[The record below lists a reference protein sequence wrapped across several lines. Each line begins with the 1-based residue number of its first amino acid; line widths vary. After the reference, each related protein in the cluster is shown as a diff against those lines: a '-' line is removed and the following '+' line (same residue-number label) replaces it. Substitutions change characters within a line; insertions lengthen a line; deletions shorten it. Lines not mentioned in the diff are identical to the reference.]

1 MELPLFLLLLS
12 GLVIVFVWLVQ
23 TYRKTTFYSV
33 SVLSVLIF
41 VFADKDSLNL
51 FFIAKVVSVI
61 FPIMLFAYLQGFKQK
76 ADGNNLMIGIMELV
90 IILNIL
96 EAAFYSLSYSDIPV
110 FLMGLCLVLSM
121 PNFEMN
127 ENDLLGF
134 NDPIWS
140 IGYTFTLILGF
151 MRFDGYTEYIIPG
164 ILILS
169 LGIIIPVMTKKWFQ
183 WLNFRVYS
191 LYLIVTLDLIFR
203 DGDIGLYESLMP
215 GLIQNTELENTIN
228 IIATSLC
235 MVTCITLLV
244 RRVRVSLPLLLDD

>member
-12 GLVIVFVWLVQ
+12 GLVILFVWLVQ

-244 RRVRVSLPLLLDD
+244 RRVRVSSPLLLDD

>member
-12 GLVIVFVWLVQ
+12 GLVILFVWLVQ

-191 LYLIVTLDLIFR
+191 LYLILTLDLIFR

-244 RRVRVSLPLLLDD
+244 RRVRVSSPLLLDD

>member
-12 GLVIVFVWLVQ
+12 GLVILFVWLVQ

>member
-1 MELPLFLLLLS
+1 MDLLLFLALIS
-12 GLVIVFVWLVQ
+12 VTVINFVWLMQ
-23 TYRKTTFYSV
+23 TFRKTAFYVV

-41 VFADKDSLNL
+41 VFSDTTSLNL

-61 FPIMLFAYLQGFKQK
+61 FPIILFAYLQGFKQK
-76 ADGNNLMIGIMELV
+76 ADGNKLMIGIMELV
-90 IILNIL
+90 IIVNIL
-96 EAAFYSLSYSDIPV
+96 EAAIYSLSYSDIPI

-134 NDPIWS
+134 KDPIWS
-140 IGYTFTLILGF
+140 FGYTFTLILGF
-151 MRFDGYTEYIIPG
+151 IRFDGHTEYIIPG

-169 LGIIIPVMTKKWFQ
+169 LGFILPAITKKWFE

-191 LYLIVTLDLIFR
+191 LYLILTLDLIFR
-203 DGDIGLYESLMP
+203 DGDIGLYEFLMP
-215 GLIQNTELENTIN
+215 GLIQNTELDARIN
-228 IIATSLC
+228 IITTFLC

-244 RRVRVSLPLLLDD
+244 RRVKVSQPILLDN

>member
-12 GLVIVFVWLVQ
+12 GLVILFVWLVQ

-41 VFADKDSLNL
+41 LFADKDSLNL

-235 MVTCITLLV
+235 MFTCITLLV
-244 RRVRVSLPLLLDD
+244 RRVRVSSPLLLDD

>member
-191 LYLIVTLDLIFR
+191 LYLILTLDLIFR

>member
-96 EAAFYSLSYSDIPV
+96 EAAIYSLSYSDIPV

-235 MVTCITLLV
+235 MVTCITLLF
-244 RRVRVSLPLLLDD
+244 RRVRVSSPLLLDD